1 MQAVSRLILN
11 SLSPSLTRI
20 LSAATFLNN
29 CFAESCFG
37 NFRPLRRLGSPL
49 LNLYRIAL
57 FNSWRNMAA
66 DDGESA
72 LSGRVPANSH
82 VVRRIGEYQLGQL
95 STHQR
100 FEEYWR
106 RPDCLRGDPVLIAPV

>member
-37 NFRPLRRLGSPL
+37 NFRPSRRLGSPL
-49 LNLYRIAL
+49 LTLYRIAL
-57 FNSWRNMAA
+57 FNSWRHIAA
-66 DDGESA
+66 DDGQCASV
-72 LSGRVPANSH
+72 LRDLLP
-82 VVRRIGEYQLGQL
+82 RRRGEHDQV
-95 STHQR
+95 
-100 FEEYWR
+100 
-106 RPDCLRGDPVLIAPV
+106 PVLPHRPVSL

>member
-37 NFRPLRRLGSPL
+37 NFRPLRRLGSPF
-49 LNLYRIAL
+49 LNLYCSGARLCARPSLYFRFFIGPSRTFRSRVVSQSSTQTL
-57 FNSWRNMAA
+57 VA
-66 DDGESA
+66 DDLQAE
-72 LSGRVPANSH
+72 N
-82 VVRRIGEYQLGQL
+82 
-95 STHQR
+95 T
-100 FEEYWR
+100 
-106 RPDCLRGDPVLIAPV
+106 